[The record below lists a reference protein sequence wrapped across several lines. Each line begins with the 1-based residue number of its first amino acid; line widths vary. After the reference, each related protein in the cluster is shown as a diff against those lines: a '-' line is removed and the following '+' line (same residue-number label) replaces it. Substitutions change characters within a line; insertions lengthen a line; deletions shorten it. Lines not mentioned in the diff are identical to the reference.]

1 MPVPLKRKA
10 LADTIRKLAARER
23 RPDVAAELQQ
33 RADLV
38 EAVGGVAGDDD
49 DNATEKARP
58 RRR

>member
-1 MPVPLKRKA
+1 MPMPVPLKRKA

-38 EAVGGVAGDDD
+38 EAVAGDDD